1 MISPNGLAEPTPQN
15 SSTGKR
21 MITIADL
28 EEQADLDEQFEE
40 IQSERGCLPLLEM
53 LILLL
58 KGETNDC

>member
-1 MISPNGLAEPTPQN
+1 
-15 SSTGKR
+15 